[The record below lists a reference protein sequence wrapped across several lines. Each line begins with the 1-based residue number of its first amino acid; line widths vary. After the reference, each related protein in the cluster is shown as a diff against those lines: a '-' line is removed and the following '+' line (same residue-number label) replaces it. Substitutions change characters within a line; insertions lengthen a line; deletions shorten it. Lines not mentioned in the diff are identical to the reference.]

1 MNAVLNNSEVVGQG
15 NPDMGK
21 LLIPQRTFLN
31 LIREK
36 GLLVLQSLGIPM
48 TWFWMHLHLAF
59 VSVTSILL
67 DGKSCGCE
75 RIDSTKSKAPRAG
88 GYRLSEEVTPIGSRV
103 YCSP

>member
-1 MNAVLNNSEVVGQG
+1 MET
-15 NPDMGK
+15 
-21 LLIPQRTFLN
+21 LLIPQRMFLT

-36 GLLVLQSLGIPM
+36 GLLVLQSLEIPM
-48 TWFWMHLHLAF
+48 TWFRMHLHLAF

-67 DGKSCGCE
+67 DGKSRGCE

-88 GYRLSEEVTPIGSRV
+88 GYRLSEEVTPIDCRV